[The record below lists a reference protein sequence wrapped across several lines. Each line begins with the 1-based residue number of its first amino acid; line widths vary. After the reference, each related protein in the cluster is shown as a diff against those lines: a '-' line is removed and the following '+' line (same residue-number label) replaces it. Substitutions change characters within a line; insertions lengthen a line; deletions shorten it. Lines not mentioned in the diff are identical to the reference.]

1 MFEMAAMET
10 LTSEQSAHKEFS
22 DSCYNGNNYKFG
34 QSYSM
39 TSYIGKPEERPSKIN
54 NHNNV
59 LETSLFTSDGIVLS
73 TTQEMHCGDFVL
85 TEDTDN
91 HAADAEIEGSEKH
104 VTVTIHRS
112 SLKNYR
118 AEECKERILA
128 NCADEH
134 GAAAS
139 ESPAKVKEN
148 ETFSNDEAIFEQ
160 DGPLSLKERIS
171 NVDMSIEWIKGELTL
186 MQAQDLSLRQ
196 QFEKLFKDV
205 MELKLHL
212 EMERDE
218 YQFIEEEISF

>member
-1 MFEMAAMET
+1 
-10 LTSEQSAHKEFS
+10 
-22 DSCYNGNNYKFG
+22 
-34 QSYSM
+34 M

-196 QFEKLFKDV
+196 QFEKLFKDQV
-205 MELKLHL
+205 LFRKYNVLDKTSLKINCVILSPFGSPEFCNPRESRL
-212 EMERDE
+212 RFTWGPCLCIIAMRVAPG
-218 YQFIEEEISF
+218 